1 MKNSSII
8 NTFFLLFSFVGFQH
22 LALAENKIENKTLVI
37 LGDSLTEGLGVARE
51 SAFPFLLE
59 KKLLSNGKHWSVI
72 NSGISGSTTA
82 SAPSRVKW
90 ILRNNP
96 DAVLIILGANDGLR
110 GLPVKETEKHLQE
123 AINIVTKQKI
133 KIFLGGLYMPPNYG
147 KQYSL
152 DFKNMYLHLA
162 KTNNLKLI
170 PFILDKVAGDSKYN
184 QADGIHPN
192 EKGHEI
198 IANTIYEQLKD
209 LL

>member
-1 MKNSSII
+1 MKISSKLKTFIFLI
-8 NTFFLLFSFVGFQH
+8 VFIGWQTTANTQ
-22 LALAENKIENKTLVI
+22 NTIENKKLVI

-59 KKLLSNGKHWSVI
+59 KKLLSNGKHWSIV

-90 ILRNNP
+90 ILRNHP
-96 DAVLIILGANDGLR
+96 DAILIILGANDGLR

-123 AINIVTKQKI
+123 AINIVAKEKI

-209 LL
+209 FL